1 METVKFDQTVLEVT
15 KPKKH
20 YLFDSQFNVRKTPK
34 GYMTGEE
41 FVRRGI
47 ENINQFCKENGLL

>member
-1 METVKFDQTVLEVT
+1 METVKFDQAFLEVT

-20 YLFDSQFNVRKTPK
+20 SLFSSQFNVRKTPK

-41 FVRRGI
+41 FVRQGI
-47 ENINQFCKENGLL
+47 ENINQFCKEHGLL

>member
-1 METVKFDQTVLEVT
+1 MKTVKFDQPVLEVS

-20 YLFDSQFNVRKTPK
+20 YLFENQTNARKTPE

-47 ENINQFCKENGLL
+47 ENINQFCKEHGLL